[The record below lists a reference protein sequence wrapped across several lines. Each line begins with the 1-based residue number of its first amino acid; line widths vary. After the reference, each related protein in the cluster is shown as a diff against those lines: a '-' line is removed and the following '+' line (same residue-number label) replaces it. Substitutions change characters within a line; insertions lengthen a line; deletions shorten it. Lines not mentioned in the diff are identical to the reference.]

1 MKKLINFFKWLFTK
15 KGVKNESTKLEIE
28 EGRFQWNYSKDKRRY
43 IKFQNQPKKKLRVHI
58 REVATEITTMSNAS
72 YDENR
77 EVLINYYNVYG
88 LNGMHDQILKDF
100 NQQNEK

>member
-1 MKKLINFFKWLFTK
+1 M
-15 KGVKNESTKLEIE
+15 
-28 EGRFQWNYSKDKRRY
+28 
-43 IKFQNQPKKKLRVHI
+43 QN
-58 REVATEITTMSNAS
+58 NS
-72 YDENR
+72 YEENR